1 MNVLDIKELREDLG
15 KRIID
20 GVEKLGREVK
30 VSTVRVGENAGD
42 ISYEKAVKNNC
53 AKLNITCDQ
62 IVLEEGENEKLIQTI
77 KELNETH
84 DGILMFRPLK
94 DKKLEKKFNI

>member
-30 VSTVRVGENAGD
+30 VATVRVGENAGY
-42 ISYEKAVKNNC
+42 ISY
-53 AKLNITCDQ
+53 
-62 IVLEEGENEKLIQTI
+62 
-77 KELNETH
+77 
-84 DGILMFRPLK
+84 
-94 DKKLEKKFNI
+94 

>member
-20 GVEKLGREVK
+20 GVKKLGREVK
-30 VSTVRVGENAGD
+30 VATVRVGENAGD

-53 AKLNITCDQ
+53 AKLKK
-62 IVLEEGENEKLIQTI
+62 EKM
-77 KELNETH
+77 KN
-84 DGILMFRPLK
+84 
-94 DKKLEKKFNI
+94 